1 MTSIGDAA
9 ETFGPYHFTLSPAER
24 EAAAARFG
32 LRSAL
37 RGRLIANQLAPLT
50 AFVLVLLFAS
60 ILALTE
66 LISRRFGE
74 EIILLAAVAYMIQR
88 LVTLRLL
95 AVTRNRA
102 RAAMLAGLETDG
114 ASTAWIDRGGVTLN
128 GGRGSRRLDYVDCEE
143 AEDAFGLIHL
153 WPRSGAPIVL
163 PARELGVGEA
173 ERLVAYMKK
182 RVAENASARHPPIE

>member
-60 ILALTE
+60 ILALT
-66 LISRRFGE
+66 
-74 EIILLAAVAYMIQR
+74 
-88 LVTLRLL
+88 
-95 AVTRNRA
+95 
-102 RAAMLAGLETDG
+102 
-114 ASTAWIDRGGVTLN
+114 
-128 GGRGSRRLDYVDCEE
+128 GSSAD
-143 AEDAFGLIHL
+143 
-153 WPRSGAPIVL
+153 
-163 PARELGVGEA
+163 
-173 ERLVAYMKK
+173 
-182 RVAENASARHPPIE
+182 ASARRSSSSPPWLT